1 MIGKVK
7 VVLLTG
13 FSQALSP
20 QLVVAAARASMTRSG
35 TAMFVI
41 DSILPITCGAR
52 AVNLTIFSG
61 SILAEASNLAV
72 NSTRSTSEPEL
83 RSLERSPS
91 SSSFCVRKV
100 RLVSNA
106 ARDKGNQGGGS
117 C

>member
-1 MIGKVK
+1 
-7 VVLLTG
+7 
-13 FSQALSP
+13 
-20 QLVVAAARASMTRSG
+20 
-35 TAMFVI
+35 MFVL
-41 DSILPITCGAR
+41 DSILPITCGVR

-72 NSTRSTSEPEL
+72 KSTRSTSEPEL

-91 SSSFCVRKV
+91 WSFCVRKV

-106 ARDKGNQGGGS
+106 ARDKSNQGGGS

>member
-35 TAMFVI
+35 TAMFVL
-41 DSILPITCGAR
+41 DSILPITCGVR

-72 NSTRSTSEPEL
+72 KSTRSTSEPEL

-91 SSSFCVRKV
+91 WSFCVRKV

-106 ARDKGNQGGGS
+106 ARDKSNQGGGS